1 MSAAPGRPKRR
12 SSSPGEVVAQRPEG
26 SPVSV
31 PRSRMRLRQA
41 LFGWINF
48 ALTAPAIY
56 LWLGLPLVMRQQGWS
71 GTEIGLFQLAGLPA
85 VFKLFLALPVER
97 WRPGGRPCLRGWAW
111 LTGGGYL
118 LALLALAAL
127 GADSHKG
134 VLFALIFLAALC
146 ATWADIPVNAL
157 AIRLFSPEERPCAGG
172 VRSAVTFAGAVVGG
186 GAMLLVQQALGWGA
200 PFLILGACLLAALA
214 LLGLVREDAAAP
226 VAQRMPPLAVWRG
239 FFRQAGAG
247 IWTVALLGSFPFVAA
262 AWVYLKPL
270 LLDRG
275 FPASE
280 VAWIAGVGGGA
291 LGALASLAAGLV
303 PRARVPDALPLSAGA
318 NAVTLAL
325 LAVAAAYAS
334 APWLAAAAAL
344 LAVAMGVSSALVF
357 ALMMEFA
364 RGAWRAADYVLQASL
379 FTLGRIAVAPLA
391 GLLLDRLG
399 HPGMLAALAAAA
411 LLVALVISAHRNNM
425 LC

>member
-1 MSAAPGRPKRR
+1 MSRALSYVRVRH
-12 SSSPGEVVAQRPEG
+12 V
-26 SPVSV
+26 
-31 PRSRMRLRQA
+31 

-71 GTEIGLFQLAGLPA
+71 GAEIGLFQLAGLPA
-85 VFKLFLALPVER
+85 VFKLFLALPIER
-97 WRPGGRPCLRGWAW
+97 WRAGRRPYRRWAW

-118 LALLALAAL
+118 LALLSLAAL
-127 GADSHKG
+127 GADAHKG
-134 VLFALIFLAALC
+134 MLFALIFLAALC

-157 AIRLFSPEERPCAGG
+157 AIKLFPADERPRAGG
-172 VRSAVTFAGAVVGG
+172 VRAAATFAGAIVGG
-186 GAMLLVQQALGWGA
+186 GAMLLLQQALGWAA
-200 PFLILGACLLAALA
+200 PFLLLGGCLLVALG
-214 LLGLVREDAAAP
+214 LLGCIEEDGGASGTH
-226 VAQRMPPLAVWRG
+226 RSTPLAVWRG

-247 IWTVALLGSFPFVAA
+247 IWTVVLLGYFPFVAA

-291 LGALASLAAGLV
+291 LGALASFVAGLV
-303 PRARVPDALPLSAGA
+303 PRVLVLRVLPLSAGA
-318 NAVTLAL
+318 NALALAL
-325 LAVAAAYAS
+325 LAAAAGYGTPAGLVAAAAF
-334 APWLAAAAAL
+334 
-344 LAVAMGVSSALVF
+344 LAVAMGVASALAF

-364 RGAWRAADYVLQASL
+364 RDGWRAADYGLQASL
-379 FTLGRIAVAPLA
+379 FTLGRIAVAPPA

-399 HPGMLAALAAAA
+399 YPGMLAALAVAA
-411 LLVALVISAHRNNM
+411 LAVALLIAARRRLGLFLGGVSP
-425 LC
+425 

>member
-1 MSAAPGRPKRR
+1 MSAALSHVRVRH
-12 SSSPGEVVAQRPEG
+12 V
-26 SPVSV
+26 
-31 PRSRMRLRQA
+31 

-71 GTEIGLFQLAGLPA
+71 GAEIGLFQLAGLPA
-85 VFKLFLALPVER
+85 VFKLFLALPIER
-97 WRPGGRPCLRGWAW
+97 WRAGRRPYRRWAW

-118 LALLALAAL
+118 LALLSLAAL
-127 GADSHKG
+127 GADAHKG
-134 VLFALIFLAALC
+134 ILFALILLAALC

-157 AIRLFSPEERPCAGG
+157 AIKLFPAEERPRAGG
-172 VRSAVTFAGAVVGG
+172 VRSAATFAGAIVGG
-186 GAMLLVQQALGWGA
+186 GAMLLLQQALGWA
-200 PFLILGACLLAALA
+200 VPFLLLGACLLVALG
-214 LLGLVREDAAAP
+214 LLGCIEEDGS
-226 VAQRMPPLAVWRG
+226 VSGSHRSTPLAVWLG

-247 IWTVALLGSFPFVAA
+247 IWTVVLLGYFPFVAA

-291 LGALASLAAGLV
+291 LGALASFGAGLV
-303 PRARVPDALPLSAGA
+303 PRVLILRVLPLSAGA
-318 NAVTLAL
+318 NALALAL
-325 LAVAAAYAS
+325 LAAAAGYGTPAGLVAAAAF
-334 APWLAAAAAL
+334 
-344 LAVAMGVSSALVF
+344 LAVAMGVASALAF

-364 RGAWRAADYVLQASL
+364 RDGWRAADYGLQASL
-379 FTLGRIAVAPLA
+379 FTLGRIAVAPPA

-399 HPGMLAALAAAA
+399 YPGMLAALAAASLAVA
-411 LLVALVISAHRNNM
+411 LLIAARRRLGLSLVGVSP
-425 LC
+425 